1 MIRARIFGALL
12 ALVSWSAGCAT
23 QDPAQAGAAEAQR
36 HLDDGKE
43 SVRSGWTLEGIDHFT
58 AAVKANPDLAEAW
71 FWRGKC
77 EIQMR
82 LDPKWEGDLRLME
95 QHALDDFSMAIRKNP
110 AYGDAYY
117 NRAMVLSSR
126 AQFKLAVDDLLN
138 AVRYKPQ
145 DPEPHLW
152 LGELYE
158 KKFEDRAPMAMDHY
172 EKYADLGGT
181 EPTAREKAR
190 LWKELRKQIA
200 APSPEPTTNRA
211 PTPEEERKAQ
221 ELHAKGLELLKN
233 PDKAEAVHTFEQLL
247 STYGHTK
254 YVQGKLQA
262 LQAVVAA
269 FKKKDAPK

>member
-1 MIRARIFGALL
+1 MIRATIGGGLL
-12 ALVSWSAGCAT
+12 ALLVWMTGCAT
-23 QDPAQAGAAEAQR
+23 EDAAMAGAAAAQQR
-36 HLDDGKE
+36 LEEGKE
-43 SVRSGWTLEGIDHFT
+43 SARAGRPDEAIDHFT

-71 FWRGKC
+71 FSRGKC
-77 EIQMR
+77 GIQLR
-82 LDPKWEGDLRLME
+82 LDPKWEGDLRAME
-95 QHALDDFSMAIRKNP
+95 QKALDDFSMAIRKNP

-117 NRAMVLSSR
+117 NRAMILSSR

-138 AVRYKPQ
+138 AVRFKPQ

-158 KKFEDRAPMAMDHY
+158 KKFEDRAPIAMDHF

-181 EPTAREKAR
+181 DPAAREKAR
-190 LWKELRKQIA
+190 LWKELRKQVA
-200 APSPEPTTNRA
+200 APSPEPKSNKV
-211 PTPEEERKAQ
+211 PTAEDERKAQ
-221 ELHAKGLELLKN
+221 ELHAKGLDLLKN
-233 PDKAEAVHTFEQLL
+233 PDKADAVKAFEELL

-262 LQAVVAA
+262 MQAVIGA